1 MQELVSGEFWL
12 KISIGGREVFAVNNQ
27 LPTEFSSVKVEF
39 FFSKVF
45 FESANIANAVVKSQC
60 DDLTCSSLRNVSIFS
75 QEIL

>member
-45 FESANIANAVVKSQC
+45 FESANIANAVVKSHC
-60 DDLTCSSLRNVSIFS
+60 DD
-75 QEIL
+75 